1 MKSLSLKS
9 TSALA
14 LALIAGGVVATA
26 TPVSADQTTGTV
38 EFTAGNLEFGDGTGQ
53 TVPSFDFG
61 IRDIT
66 TQTRTYTASGAGILN
81 VTDLRGT
88 SVGWKVTVAQKDQ
101 LKTANNDELTGASL
115 ALDAGTVTNTNN
127 EVPTNAAVTL
137 VPGGVAS
144 AVLTAEAGKGNGTST
159 LTWGADNAK
168 LTVPGS
174 TTQKSGIKYTATLEW
189 TLNDTP
195 A

>member
-61 IRDIT
+61 INAIT
-66 TQTRTYTASGAGILN
+66 TQDETYNTTAEGILA
-81 VTDLRGT
+81 VTDLRG
-88 SVGWKVTVAQKDQ
+88 SNAGWKVSVTQKDQ
-101 LKTANNDELTGASL
+101 LKANAGADVLTGAVL
-115 ALDAGTVTNTNN
+115 TLKAGAVTNTNS
-127 EVPTNAAVTL
+127 ELPTNNDVTL
-137 VPGGVAS
+137 VPGVAS
-144 AVLTAEAGKGNGTST
+144 EVLKAEAGKGNGISK
-159 LTWGADNAK
+159 LTWGTDKAK
-168 LTVPGS
+168 LFVPGS
-174 TTQKSGIKYTATLEW
+174 TTKKAAQYTATLEW
-189 TLNDTP
+189 TLSDSPN
-195 A
+195 